1 MPAVKK
7 PRKKSSEEESFREL
21 ANEEIALR
29 GIEYANKK
37 AAIKELEAQ
46 CKECRKPL
54 EAYIDCEGRVLES
67 GSKLA
72 VLTHADVDVHLK
84 KTLRTGKQ
92 LLPEAIDVLR
102 ENGFDEC
109 IEEIPTVREDV
120 VERLY
125 FEGKISD
132 ELLKALYQDKPSYA
146 FSVEIKNRMSDAP
159 E

>member
-1 MPAVKK
+1 MPEVRK
-7 PRKKSSEEESFREL
+7 PKKKSFEELS
-21 ANEEIALR
+21 NEEIALR

-37 AAIKELEAQ
+37 NAIKELEAQ

-54 EAYIDCEGRVLES
+54 EAYIDSEGRVLES

-72 VLTHADVDVHLK
+72 VIPHADVDVHLK
-84 KTLRTGKQ
+84 KTLRVGKQ

-120 VERLY
+120 IERLY
-125 FEGKISD
+125 SEGKISD
-132 ELLKALYQDKPSYA
+132 ELLKTIYQGKSTYA
-146 FSVEIKNRMSDAP
+146 FSVEIKNRMTDAP

>member
-1 MPAVKK
+1 MPAV
-7 PRKKSSEEESFREL
+7 RKKKSFEELS
-21 ANEEIALR
+21 NEEIALR

-37 AAIKELEAQ
+37 DAIKELEAQ

-54 EAYIDCEGRVLES
+54 EAYIDSEGRVLES

-84 KTLRTGKQ
+84 KTLRVGKQ
-92 LLPEAIDVLR
+92 LLPEAIDILR

-120 VERLY
+120 IERLY
-125 FEGKISD
+125 SEGKISD
-132 ELLKALYQDKPSYA
+132 DFLKSIYQDKSTYA
-146 FSVEIKNRMSDAP
+146 FSVEIKNRMGDAP

>member
-1 MPAVKK
+1 MPEVRK
-7 PRKKSSEEESFREL
+7 PKKKSFEELS
-21 ANEEIALR
+21 NEEIAVR
-29 GIEYANKK
+29 GIDQANKK
-37 AAIKELEAQ
+37 DAIKELEAQ

-54 EAYIDCEGRVLES
+54 EAYIDSEGRVLES

-72 VLTHADVDVHLK
+72 VIPHADVDVHLK
-84 KTLRTGKQ
+84 KTLRVGKQ

-120 VERLY
+120 IERLY
-125 FEGKISD
+125 SEGKISD
-132 ELLKALYQDKPSYA
+132 ELLKTIYQGKSTYA
-146 FSVEIKNRMSDAP
+146 FSVEIKNRMTDAP

>member
-1 MPAVKK
+1 MPAA
-7 PRKKSSEEESFREL
+7 RKKKSFEKL
-21 ANEEIALR
+21 SNEEIALR

-54 EAYIDCEGRVLES
+54 EAYIDSEGRVLES

-84 KTLRTGKQ
+84 KTLRVGKQ

-102 ENGFDEC
+102 ENGLDEC
-109 IEEIPTVREDV
+109 IEEIPIVREDV
-120 VERLY
+120 IERLY
-125 FEGKISD
+125 SEGKISD
-132 ELLKALYQDKPSYA
+132 ELLKTIYQGKSTYA
-146 FSVEIKNRMSDAP
+146 FSVEIKNRMGDAP

>member
-1 MPAVKK
+1 MPAARK
-7 PRKKSSEEESFREL
+7 PKKSFAEL
-21 ANEEIALR
+21 SNEELALR
-29 GIEYANKK
+29 GIEYVNKK
-37 AAIKELEAQ
+37 DAIKELEAQ

-54 EAYIDCEGRVLES
+54 EAYVDSEGRVLES

-84 KTLRTGKQ
+84 KTLRVGKQ

-102 ENGFDEC
+102 AYKLDEC
-109 IEEIPTVREDV
+109 IEEIPIVREDV
-120 VERLY
+120 IERLY
-125 FEGKISD
+125 SEGKIPD
-132 ELLKALYQDKPSYA
+132 EVLRKVYQDKSTYA